1 MEKIAA
7 VYLGSKMGNSPIFAQ
22 TAYELG
28 KSLAHHKYTVIYGG
42 ASVGCMGELAKGAL
56 DNNGKVI
63 GVFPKD
69 FKGKQENKIAGIEV
83 KHNSLSEMIM
93 VNDMSERKKI
103 MEANSQFCII
113 LPGSFGT
120 MDELFEYAVNLQ
132 LGFHTK
138 PVYILNINGYY
149 TPLIQL
155 IDNMIDNGFI
165 HHREKGLLK
174 FVDTIEDLIHQI
186 T

>member
-7 VYLGSKMGNSPIFAQ
+7 VYLGSKMGNSPIYAETAYQLGKTFAQ
-22 TAYELG
+22 HRFTI
-28 KSLAHHKYTVIYGG
+28 IYGG

-56 DNNGKVI
+56 ENNGKVI
-63 GVFPKD
+63 GVFPND

-83 KHNSLSEMIM
+83 KHSSLSEMII
-93 VNDMSERKKI
+93 VKDMSERKKI
-103 MEANSQFCII
+103 MEAKSQFSVI

-149 TPLIQL
+149 NPLIQL
-155 IDNMIDNGFI
+155 IERKRFG
-165 HHREKGLLK
+165 
-174 FVDTIEDLIHQI
+174 
-186 T
+186 